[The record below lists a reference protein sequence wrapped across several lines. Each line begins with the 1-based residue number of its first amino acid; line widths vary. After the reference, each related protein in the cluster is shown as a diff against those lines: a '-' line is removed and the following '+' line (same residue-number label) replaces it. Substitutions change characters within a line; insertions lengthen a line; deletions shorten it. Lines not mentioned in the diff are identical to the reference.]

1 MNANSRGGGGR
12 NPGRV
17 IFFNLTRSTGNG
29 HILECGLTTIPFVL
43 QKANIDV
50 LFHCGTRL
58 CISSKRVIKYIIEHS
73 AFSFL
78 ISSLFSCAFL
88 LYLPSSS
95 HRRHCFTFRS
105 GMKKKHMLRIGYCG
119 FGPFCSTGTK
129 LLLMVLICIIYT
141 KKDN

>member
-1 MNANSRGGGGR
+1 MSQVSGAYKWLKFGHCERKFKGGGGGGGR

-50 LFHCGTRL
+50 LFYCGTRL
-58 CISSKRVIKYIIEHS
+58 CFSSQRVIKYIIEHS

-78 ISSLFSCAFL
+78 ISSMFSCAFL

-95 HRRHCFTFRS
+95 HR
-105 GMKKKHMLRIGYCG
+105 
-119 FGPFCSTGTK
+119 
-129 LLLMVLICIIYT
+129 
-141 KKDN
+141 